1 MPTWAK
7 VWQQAWKRGFFNGD
21 QRPIGYGPR
30 LEEDFLTMY
39 EDRFTGWQ
47 AWPQREAIAGLG
59 HPGVYVCALA
69 DEAFDPTAPFAWC
82 RQIAYIG
89 MTISRGGLRA
99 RLGQF
104 DNAVRG
110 RTGHKGAD
118 RVRCLYPDYASVVR
132 ALYVAV
138 APFPCDVASHQPS
151 DLEVMGEV
159 AQFEYRCLAEHARAV
174 GGLPEF
180 NDEKKPPKATAAF
193 GRQVATLYAAKV

>member
-1 MPTWAK
+1 
-7 VWQQAWKRGFFNGD
+7 
-21 QRPIGYGPR
+21 
-30 LEEDFLTMY
+30 MY
-39 EDRFTGWQ
+39 EERFTGWQ
-47 AWPQREAIAGLG
+47 AWPQRESIAGLS

-69 DEAFDPTAPFAWC
+69 DEAFDPSAPFSWC

-118 RVRCLYPDYASVVR
+118 RVRCLYPDYASVAR
-132 ALYVAV
+132 ALYVSV
-138 APFPCDVASHQPS
+138 APFPCDVTSHQPG

-159 AQFEYRCLAEHARAV
+159 AQFEYRGLAEHARAV
-174 GGLPEF
+174 GGCPNSTTTGSPPRRARLSAGRSPPCMPPRSEPLPRCGGVSSRRP
-180 NDEKKPPKATAAF
+180 DTAP
-193 GRQVATLYAAKV
+193 GRVPRALA